1 MVKRMAKR
9 KKSKESKS
17 SPTYSVEL
25 TGLILILIGIIGMG
39 FGIIGNFIK
48 QFMMFLAGEFWFVI
62 LFGVLILGIS
72 MLFKRKL
79 PKFFSSRL
87 IGVYILFAIILVL
100 GHFELLKKTNGFSD
114 LMDVT
119 YNNYMTRI
127 GTMEESSSILSSGSS
142 SIVIGGG
149 LIGSLLAGGLKAA
162 FSLTGTKIVLVVLG
176 IFSFILIFNITL
188 SDILN
193 KFVSLFKKDN
203 DDDEKE
209 NVKNKKEYI
218 IEGDELVG
226 IKNVKDKDEPTEKEK
241 IVITSIDDL
250 KNINTPEK
258 NIKESFDVNPI
269 ENDEGASNPSVYR
282 LPKFDLLTPT
292 PKNKKNSEEPFIKE
306 NQIKLEKVL
315 NDFDIKGKV
324 VEIHIGPAV
333 TEYEIIVP
341 SGTKVSRIVG
351 INKEIALAMAAKEV
365 RIQAPIPGKNTIGIE
380 IPNREISSVGFRE
393 VLEATWQNNG
403 ANKILVALGKDIMG
417 TSILA
422 DLSKMPHLLV
432 AGSTGSG
439 KSVCI
444 NTIIC
449 SILMRYK
456 PDEVKLVLVDPK
468 KVELTNYNGIP
479 HLLCPVVSDPKKAS
493 VVLQKVVA
501 EMEKRYDIFAEKEVK
516 NIAGYNDLIEKERK
530 KNPDINTT
538 RMPYIVVI
546 IDELADLMLVA
557 SKEVQD
563 SIMRITQMARAA
575 GIHLIVATQRPSTD
589 IITGVIKNNIPSRIA
604 FSVSSAIDSR
614 TILDASGAES
624 LLGKGDMLYL
634 PMGESHTTRIQGC
647 FISDNEIS
655 KLIEYCKAQA
665 QVKYNEE
672 FTNQESPHTSSS
684 GSSNSDTD
692 GGDDPMYNE
701 VVEFAIETGK
711 ISASLIQRRF
721 RFGYNRAAR
730 MVDLLE
736 SRGIVGPQNGSKPR
750 EVLVK
755 LDNKDG
761 DNMAKKKNKKNNI
774 NFKKLFYFIIGFL
787 LIIFLIWYIISW
799 KNVKKE
805 EKLMNSYLITSN
817 TLSVEIKDLS
827 ETIQVLKES
836 PSEYFVYI
844 SYTNDEKVY
853 SFEKKLKKLIDNYN
867 LKDEFY
873 FVNVTNIKDDE
884 NFYKEIN
891 NTFNTKL
898 INNIPC
904 ILHFKNN
911 ELKKVIYN
919 KDLNKTYT
927 NFENLLKENEFDKE

>member
-87 IGVYILFAIILVL
+87 IGIYILFAIILVL

-149 LIGSLLAGGLKAA
+149 LIGALLAGGLKAA

-193 KFVSLFKKDN
+193 KFVSLFKRDN

-269 ENDEGASNPSVYR
+269 ETDEGASNPSVYR

-655 KLIEYCKAQA
+655 KLIEYCKAQT

-672 FTNQESPHTSSS
+672 FTNQEIPHTSSS

-730 MVDLLE
+730 MIDLLE

-755 LDNKDG
+755 LE
-761 DNMAKKKNKKNNI
+761 KN
-774 NFKKLFYFIIGFL
+774 
-787 LIIFLIWYIISW
+787 
-799 KNVKKE
+799 
-805 EKLMNSYLITSN
+805 
-817 TLSVEIKDLS
+817 
-827 ETIQVLKES
+827 
-836 PSEYFVYI
+836 
-844 SYTNDEKVY
+844 
-853 SFEKKLKKLIDNYN
+853 
-867 LKDEFY
+867 
-873 FVNVTNIKDDE
+873 DDE
-884 NFYKEIN
+884 
-891 NTFNTKL
+891 
-898 INNIPC
+898 
-904 ILHFKNN
+904 
-911 ELKKVIYN
+911 
-919 KDLNKTYT
+919 
-927 NFENLLKENEFDKE
+927 

>member
-193 KFVSLFKKDN
+193 KFVSLFKRGN

-269 ENDEGASNPSVYR
+269 ETDEGASNPSVYR

-730 MVDLLE
+730 MIDLLE

-755 LDNKDG
+755 LEKNDN
-761 DNMAKKKNKKNNI
+761 
-774 NFKKLFYFIIGFL
+774 
-787 LIIFLIWYIISW
+787 
-799 KNVKKE
+799 E
-805 EKLMNSYLITSN
+805 
-817 TLSVEIKDLS
+817 
-827 ETIQVLKES
+827 
-836 PSEYFVYI
+836 
-844 SYTNDEKVY
+844 
-853 SFEKKLKKLIDNYN
+853 
-867 LKDEFY
+867 
-873 FVNVTNIKDDE
+873 
-884 NFYKEIN
+884 
-891 NTFNTKL
+891 
-898 INNIPC
+898 
-904 ILHFKNN
+904 
-911 ELKKVIYN
+911 
-919 KDLNKTYT
+919 
-927 NFENLLKENEFDKE
+927 

>member
-755 LDNKDG
+755 LEDN
-761 DNMAKKKNKKNNI
+761 N
-774 NFKKLFYFIIGFL
+774 
-787 LIIFLIWYIISW
+787 
-799 KNVKKE
+799 
-805 EKLMNSYLITSN
+805 
-817 TLSVEIKDLS
+817 
-827 ETIQVLKES
+827 
-836 PSEYFVYI
+836 
-844 SYTNDEKVY
+844 
-853 SFEKKLKKLIDNYN
+853 
-867 LKDEFY
+867 
-873 FVNVTNIKDDE
+873 
-884 NFYKEIN
+884 
-891 NTFNTKL
+891 
-898 INNIPC
+898 
-904 ILHFKNN
+904 NN
-911 ELKKVIYN
+911 E
-919 KDLNKTYT
+919 
-927 NFENLLKENEFDKE
+927 

>member
-149 LIGSLLAGGLKAA
+149 LIGALLAGGLKAA

-193 KFVSLFKKDN
+193 KFVSLFKRDN
-203 DDDEKE
+203 DNDEKE

-226 IKNVKDKDEPTEKEK
+226 IKNAKDKDEPTEKEK

-269 ENDEGASNPSVYR
+269 ETDEGASNPSVYR

-493 VVLQKVVA
+493 VVLQKVVS

-530 KNPDINTT
+530 KNPDINTA

-655 KLIEYCKAQA
+655 KLIEYCKAQT

-692 GGDDPMYNE
+692 GGDDPMYND

-730 MVDLLE
+730 MIDLLE

-755 LDNKDG
+755 LEKNDN
-761 DNMAKKKNKKNNI
+761 
-774 NFKKLFYFIIGFL
+774 
-787 LIIFLIWYIISW
+787 
-799 KNVKKE
+799 E
-805 EKLMNSYLITSN
+805 
-817 TLSVEIKDLS
+817 
-827 ETIQVLKES
+827 
-836 PSEYFVYI
+836 
-844 SYTNDEKVY
+844 
-853 SFEKKLKKLIDNYN
+853 
-867 LKDEFY
+867 
-873 FVNVTNIKDDE
+873 
-884 NFYKEIN
+884 
-891 NTFNTKL
+891 
-898 INNIPC
+898 
-904 ILHFKNN
+904 
-911 ELKKVIYN
+911 
-919 KDLNKTYT
+919 
-927 NFENLLKENEFDKE
+927 

>member
-149 LIGSLLAGGLKAA
+149 LIGALLAGGLKAA

-193 KFVSLFKKDN
+193 KFVSLFKRDN

-226 IKNVKDKDEPTEKEK
+226 IKNAKDKDEPTEKEK

-258 NIKESFDVNPI
+258 SIKESFDANPI
-269 ENDEGASNPSVYR
+269 ETDEGASNPSVYR

-516 NIAGYNDLIEKERK
+516 NIAGYNDLIEKEKK

-655 KLIEYCKAQA
+655 KLIEYCKAQG

-730 MVDLLE
+730 MIDLLE

-755 LDNKDG
+755 LE
-761 DNMAKKKNKKNNI
+761 KN
-774 NFKKLFYFIIGFL
+774 
-787 LIIFLIWYIISW
+787 
-799 KNVKKE
+799 
-805 EKLMNSYLITSN
+805 
-817 TLSVEIKDLS
+817 
-827 ETIQVLKES
+827 
-836 PSEYFVYI
+836 
-844 SYTNDEKVY
+844 
-853 SFEKKLKKLIDNYN
+853 
-867 LKDEFY
+867 
-873 FVNVTNIKDDE
+873 DDE
-884 NFYKEIN
+884 
-891 NTFNTKL
+891 
-898 INNIPC
+898 
-904 ILHFKNN
+904 
-911 ELKKVIYN
+911 
-919 KDLNKTYT
+919 
-927 NFENLLKENEFDKE
+927 

>member
-87 IGVYILFAIILVL
+87 IGIYILFAIILVL

-193 KFVSLFKKDN
+193 KFIGLFKKDN

-226 IKNVKDKDEPTEKEK
+226 IKNVKDIDEPTEKEK

-516 NIAGYNDLIEKERK
+516 NIAGYNDLIEKEKK

-655 KLIEYCKAQA
+655 KLIEYCKAQT

-755 LDNKDG
+755 LEKNDN
-761 DNMAKKKNKKNNI
+761 
-774 NFKKLFYFIIGFL
+774 
-787 LIIFLIWYIISW
+787 
-799 KNVKKE
+799 E
-805 EKLMNSYLITSN
+805 
-817 TLSVEIKDLS
+817 
-827 ETIQVLKES
+827 
-836 PSEYFVYI
+836 
-844 SYTNDEKVY
+844 
-853 SFEKKLKKLIDNYN
+853 
-867 LKDEFY
+867 
-873 FVNVTNIKDDE
+873 
-884 NFYKEIN
+884 
-891 NTFNTKL
+891 
-898 INNIPC
+898 
-904 ILHFKNN
+904 
-911 ELKKVIYN
+911 
-919 KDLNKTYT
+919 
-927 NFENLLKENEFDKE
+927 

>member
-193 KFVSLFKKDN
+193 KFVSLFKRDN

-258 NIKESFDVNPI
+258 NIKESFDANPI
-269 ENDEGASNPSVYR
+269 ETDEGASNPSVYR

-655 KLIEYCKAQA
+655 KLIEYCKAQT

-730 MVDLLE
+730 MIDLLE

-755 LDNKDG
+755 LEKNDN
-761 DNMAKKKNKKNNI
+761 
-774 NFKKLFYFIIGFL
+774 
-787 LIIFLIWYIISW
+787 
-799 KNVKKE
+799 E
-805 EKLMNSYLITSN
+805 
-817 TLSVEIKDLS
+817 
-827 ETIQVLKES
+827 
-836 PSEYFVYI
+836 
-844 SYTNDEKVY
+844 
-853 SFEKKLKKLIDNYN
+853 
-867 LKDEFY
+867 
-873 FVNVTNIKDDE
+873 
-884 NFYKEIN
+884 
-891 NTFNTKL
+891 
-898 INNIPC
+898 
-904 ILHFKNN
+904 
-911 ELKKVIYN
+911 
-919 KDLNKTYT
+919 
-927 NFENLLKENEFDKE
+927 

>member
-269 ENDEGASNPSVYR
+269 ETDEGASNPSVYR

-516 NIAGYNDLIEKERK
+516 NIAGYNDLIEKEKK

-655 KLIEYCKAQA
+655 KLIEYCKAQT

-730 MVDLLE
+730 MIDLLE

-755 LDNKDG
+755 LEKNDN
-761 DNMAKKKNKKNNI
+761 
-774 NFKKLFYFIIGFL
+774 
-787 LIIFLIWYIISW
+787 
-799 KNVKKE
+799 E
-805 EKLMNSYLITSN
+805 
-817 TLSVEIKDLS
+817 
-827 ETIQVLKES
+827 
-836 PSEYFVYI
+836 
-844 SYTNDEKVY
+844 
-853 SFEKKLKKLIDNYN
+853 
-867 LKDEFY
+867 
-873 FVNVTNIKDDE
+873 
-884 NFYKEIN
+884 
-891 NTFNTKL
+891 
-898 INNIPC
+898 
-904 ILHFKNN
+904 
-911 ELKKVIYN
+911 
-919 KDLNKTYT
+919 
-927 NFENLLKENEFDKE
+927 